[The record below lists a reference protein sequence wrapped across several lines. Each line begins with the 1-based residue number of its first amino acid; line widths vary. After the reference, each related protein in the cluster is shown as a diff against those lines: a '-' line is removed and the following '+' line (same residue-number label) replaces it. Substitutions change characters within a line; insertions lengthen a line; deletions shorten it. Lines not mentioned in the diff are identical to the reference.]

1 MGNHDIS
8 HKEFYSHPENVKDL
22 IQGFVAL
29 DCVSDFDFT
38 TLERE
43 NASFVTKENTERHDD
58 IIWKLRW
65 RDKWVY
71 VYIIIEFQSD
81 VDETMPVRIMSYV
94 SLLYLSLLANKNL
107 GYGKEKKLPI
117 VLPIVLYNGCDVWNV
132 PKSIQEMI
140 DDTKYDRLQSF
151 IPKLSYYF
159 IDEVHPEANEKD
171 SVFKGLANSVIA
183 TMKLQRATSREDFI
197 KLIEELK
204 ELFKDEKQRQRFS
217 TYMIFM
223 LRFLSAKLDRPEYES
238 VKNLD
243 EVIRMTYTF
252 IDREIDNGKKEA
264 RKEGIKEGKKE
275 GKKEGEFNT
284 VYNFIKQGLITL
296 DQAAKS
302 IGLTKEQLLEGFK
315 EYNLVL

>member
-1 MGNHDIS
+1 MGKHDIS

-22 IQGFVAL
+22 IQGFVDL
-29 DCVSDFDFT
+29 DCVSDFDFN

-65 RDKWVY
+65 RDKWLY

-81 VDETMPVRIMSYV
+81 VDETMPVRIMSYI

-107 GYGKEKKLPI
+107 GYGKGKKLPI
-117 VLPIVLYNGCDVWNV
+117 VLPIVLYNGSDVWDV
-132 PKSIQEMI
+132 PKNIQEMI

-171 SVFKGLANSVIA
+171 SVLEGLTNSVIA

-223 LRFLSAKLDRPEYES
+223 LRFLSTKLDRPEYES

-252 IDREIDNGKKEA
+252 IDREIDNGKKEG
-264 RKEGIKEGKKE
+264 RKEGIKEGR
-275 GKKEGEFNT
+275 KEGEFNT
-284 VYNFIKQGLITL
+284 VYNFIKQGLVTIE
-296 DQAAKS
+296 QAAKS

>member
-1 MGNHDIS
+1 MGKHDIS

-22 IQGFVAL
+22 VQGFVAL
-29 DCVSDFDFT
+29 DCVSDFDFS

-107 GYGKEKKLPI
+107 GYGKGKKLPI
-117 VLPIVLYNGCDVWNV
+117 VLPIVLYNGNDVWNV
-132 PKSIQEMI
+132 PKNIQEMI

-171 SVFKGLANSVIA
+171 SVFEGLTNSVIA
-183 TMKLQRATSREDFI
+183 TMKLQRATNREDFI
-197 KLIEELK
+197 TLVEELK

-243 EVIRMTYTF
+243 EVIRMTKTF
-252 IDREIDNGKKEA
+252 IDREIENSEKK
-264 RKEGIKEGKKE
+264 

-284 VYNFIKQGLITL
+284 VYNFIKQGLVTI

>member
-1 MGNHDIS
+1 MGNQDIS
-8 HKEFYSHPENVKDL
+8 HKEFYSHPENVKNL

-43 NASFVTKENTERHDD
+43 NASFVTKENTQRHDD

-65 RDKWVY
+65 HDKWVY

-94 SLLYLSLLANKNL
+94 SLLYLYLLANKNL
-107 GYGKEKKLPI
+107 EYWQEKKLPA
-117 VLPIVLYNGCDVWNV
+117 VLPIVLYNGKDIWNV
-132 PKSIQEMI
+132 PKNVESMFK
-140 DDTKYDRLQSF
+140 DTYKELERF

-171 SVFKGLANSVIA
+171 TVFDGLANSVVA
-183 TMKLQRATSREDFI
+183 MMKLQRVASTDKFTEY
-197 KLIEELK
+197 LNELK
-204 ELFKDEKQRQRFS
+204 EIIKNPDYRNKFNS
-217 TYMIFM
+217 FM
-223 LRFLSAKLDRPEYES
+223 VFLRRFLSAVFDNPAFEKALTIEEII
-238 VKNLD
+238 K
-243 EVIRMTYTF
+243 MTKTF
-252 IDREIDNGKKEA
+252 RDYDRENDLE
-264 RKEGIKEGKKE
+264 EGKKE
-275 GKKEGEFNT
+275 GKKEGIKEGKLSAF
-284 VYNFIKQGLITL
+284 YEMIKQGLITL

>member
-1 MGNHDIS
+1 MGKNDIS

-29 DCVSDFDFT
+29 DCVSDFDFN

-65 RDKWVY
+65 RDKWLY
-71 VYIIIEFQSD
+71 IYIIIEFQSD
-81 VDETMPVRIMSYV
+81 VDETMPVRIMSYI
-94 SLLYLSLLANKNL
+94 SLLYLSLLTNKNL

-117 VLPIVLYNGCDVWNV
+117 VLPIVLYNGSDVWDV
-132 PKSIQEMI
+132 PKNIQEMI

-171 SVFKGLANSVIA
+171 SVLEGLTNSVIA

-197 KLIEELK
+197 KIIEELK
-204 ELFKDEKQRQRFS
+204 ELFKDEKQRQRFN

-223 LRFLSAKLDRPEYES
+223 LRFLSTKLDRPEYES

-252 IDREIDNGKKEA
+252 IDREIDNGKKEGM
-264 RKEGIKEGKKE
+264 KEGIKK
-275 GKKEGEFNT
+275 GEFNT
-284 VYNFIKQGLITL
+284 VYNFIKQGLVTIE
-296 DQAAKS
+296 QAAKS

>member
-1 MGNHDIS
+1 MGKHDIS

-22 IQGFVAL
+22 IQGFVDL
-29 DCVSDFDFT
+29 DCVSDFDFN

-65 RDKWVY
+65 RDKWLY

-81 VDETMPVRIMSYV
+81 VDETMPVRIMSYI

-107 GYGKEKKLPI
+107 GYGKGKKLPI
-117 VLPIVLYNGCDVWNV
+117 VLPIVLYNGSDVWDV
-132 PKSIQEMI
+132 PKNIQEMI

-171 SVFKGLANSVIA
+171 SVLEGLTNSVIA

-223 LRFLSAKLDRPEYES
+223 LRFLSTKLDRPEYES

-252 IDREIDNGKKEA
+252 IDREIDNGKKEG
-264 RKEGIKEGKKE
+264 RKEGR
-275 GKKEGEFNT
+275 KEGEFNT
-284 VYNFIKQGLITL
+284 VYNFIKQGLVTIE
-296 DQAAKS
+296 QAAKS